1 MRKLPVNAK
10 RVLLTFVGSH
20 DPWRGGDAT
29 SGYGPVL
36 SLLEAETF
44 DAVHLFHNNDEYLRR
59 ASALLTEAHR
69 RWPNLEVSYEHIPA
83 PDPTDHDLLYELM
96 HNCCVELAA
105 NYGNTTQ
112 FTVAT
117 SSGTPQMQTCWLLLV
132 LGGVFKARLVQM
144 VPPHKLRPG
153 DSPVRE
159 IKPSLERFPKIVSPA
174 KLQRELS
181 VAKHQVE
188 ILTREREAAARD
200 VATGMVGQ
208 HPAFRHAVK
217 LAKQFAA
224 YGDVPVLITGE
235 TGTGKEEFAKL
246 VHFTSPRAQQPF
258 LPVNCAGISE
268 NLADSELFGHV
279 AGAFT
284 GAVKAKKGIFEM
296 AGTGTVLLDEVGELP
311 PGLQSKLLRVLE
323 DGSFM
328 PVGSGKNQQSQARVI
343 AATNRDLSAM
353 VAEGKF
359 REDLLYRLNTAE
371 IHLPPLRNRK
381 EDIPVLA
388 QAFLEDFCHKHGKSL
403 SFDPAVLAILQEQDW
418 PGNIRLL
425 KHVIERLAIA
435 CSGNAITTSDL
446 TLTKPKAR
454 TVAAASAPLAT
465 IGDTPI
471 NLPQI
476 ISNWEKDMM
485 DQAIKRFQ
493 NNRSA
498 AARHLGFAEPTF
510 RKKCRKYF
518 GRKT

>member
-1 MRKLPVNAK
+1 MKTPPSKAK

-20 DPWRGGDAT
+20 DPWRGGDAS

-44 DAVHLFHNNDEYLRR
+44 EAVHLFHNNEDYLRR
-59 ASALLTEAHR
+59 ASALLTEAR
-69 RWPNLEVSYEHIPA
+69 ERWPDIEISYENIPA
-83 PDPTDHDLLYELM
+83 PDPTNHDLLYELM
-96 HNCCVELAA
+96 HNRCVELAA
-105 NYGNTTQ
+105 KYGNTAQ

-132 LGGVFKARLVQM
+132 LGGVFKARLVQL

-174 KLQRELS
+174 RLQRELS
-181 VAKHQVE
+181 AAKHQVE

-200 VATGMVGQ
+200 VATGMAGE
-208 HPAFRHAVK
+208 HPAFRRAVK
-217 LAKQFAA
+217 TAKQFAA
-224 YGDVPVLITGE
+224 YNMPVLITGE

-246 VHFTSPRAQQPF
+246 VHFASPRAQQPF

-268 NLADSELFGHV
+268 TLADSELFGHV

-284 GAVKAKKGIFEM
+284 GALKPKKGIFEL
-296 AGTGTVLLDEVGELP
+296 AGKGTVLLDEVGELP
-311 PGLQSKLLRVLE
+311 QALQAKLLRVLE
-323 DGSFM
+323 DGTFM
-328 PVGSGKNQQSQARVI
+328 PVGSEKIQKSEARVI
-343 AATNRDLSAM
+343 AATNRDLNAM
-353 VAEGKF
+353 VGEGKF
-359 REDLLYRLNTAE
+359 REDLLYRLNTAD
-371 IHLPPLRNRK
+371 IHLPPLRDRK
-381 EDIPVLA
+381 EDIPLLA
-388 QAFLEDFCHKHGKSL
+388 QTFLAEFCRKHNKTI
-403 SFDPAVLAILQEQDW
+403 SFEPAVLAILQEQDW

-435 CSGNAITTSDL
+435 CSGDTIKTWDL
-446 TLTKPKAR
+446 TLSRPKPR
-454 TVAAASAPLAT
+454 TVAAASTPLAT
-465 IGDTPI
+465 IGDMPI

-476 ISNWEKDMM
+476 IDDWEKDMM
-485 DQAIKRFQ
+485 EQAIKRFQ

-498 AARHLGFAEPTF
+498 AARHLGYEEPTF
-510 RKKCRKYF
+510 RKKCRKFF

>member
-1 MRKLPVNAK
+1 MHKPFPNPV

-36 SLLEAETF
+36 SLLEAESF
-44 DAVHLFHNNDEYLRR
+44 DTVHLFHNNDEYLRR
-59 ASALLTEAHR
+59 ASALLTEAGQ
-69 RWPNLEVSYEHIPA
+69 RWPDLAVHYENIA
-83 PDPTDHDLLYELM
+83 ALDPTDHDLLYELM
-96 HNCCVELAA
+96 HNRCVELAA
-105 NYGNTTQ
+105 TYDNTAQ

-153 DSPVRE
+153 DSPVRQ

-181 VAKHQVE
+181 AAKHQVE

-200 VATGMVGQ
+200 VATGMVGE
-208 HPAFRHAVK
+208 HPAFRRAVK
-217 LAKQFAA
+217 MAKQYAA
-224 YGDVPVLITGE
+224 YDMPVLINGE

-246 VHFTSPRAQQPF
+246 VHFTSARAQQPF

-268 NLADSELFGHV
+268 TLADSELFGHV

-284 GAVKAKKGIFEM
+284 GAFKLKKGIFEL
-296 AGTGTVLLDEVGELP
+296 AGKGTVLLDEVGELP
-311 PGLQSKLLRVLE
+311 QALQAKLLRVLE
-323 DGSFM
+323 DGTFM
-328 PVGSGKNQQSQARVI
+328 PVGSEKMQKSEARVL
-343 AATNRDLSAM
+343 AATNRDLNAM

-359 REDLLYRLNTAE
+359 REDLLYRLNTAD
-371 IHLPPLRNRK
+371 IHLPPLRDRK
-381 EDIPVLA
+381 EDIPLLA
-388 QAFLEDFCHKHGKSL
+388 QGFLDDFCRKHDKTIA
-403 SFDPAVLAILQEQDW
+403 FDPAVLAILQEQEW

-435 CSGNAITTSDL
+435 CSSDTIKTGDL
-446 TLTKPKAR
+446 TLSKPKPR
-454 TVAAASAPLAT
+454 TVAAASSPLAT

-498 AARHLGFAEPTF
+498 AARHLGFEEATF